1 MRSSDPSRSAGT
13 PPPLIAALAEH
24 VRGEYLNMPGLCL
37 TEAQACRL
45 WNVDP
50 LVCVA
55 ILEALVDTGFLIKTP
70 MGMYCRSRGSSIV
83 GGDSLEYP

>member
-13 PPPLIAALAEH
+13 PPPLIAARAEH

-37 TEAQACRL
+37 SEAQACRL
-45 WNVDP
+45 WNVEP

-55 ILEALVDTGFLIKTP
+55 ILQALVDTGFLIKTST
-70 MGMYCRSRGSSIV
+70 GMYYRSRVSSIV